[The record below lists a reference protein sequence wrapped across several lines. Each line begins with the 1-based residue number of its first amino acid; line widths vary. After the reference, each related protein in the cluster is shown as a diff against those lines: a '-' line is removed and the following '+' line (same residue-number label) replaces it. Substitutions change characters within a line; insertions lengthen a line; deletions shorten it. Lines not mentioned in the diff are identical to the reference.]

1 VITSSIPLTSEL
13 AKVQLPKEQTFMKI
27 NLNILSA
34 GLLLATAV
42 SFSSCDDFLTRDPQ
56 DTVTDVPSFWN
67 NEENLRTSFLDYYT
81 YFFPGY
87 RSSWERADNFA
98 ETNVADW
105 TDDNAQEVATL
116 FTKVAPTSDAGNWN
130 FKKVRNMNLLLSR
143 IQSSS
148 LGEEAKNHW
157 SGVARLFRAMEYAKL
172 VQKFGDVPYY
182 DAVLG
187 STDNE
192 QLYRARDPRT
202 TVMDKVN
209 EDLAF
214 ACANIRVNDGTKGLT
229 VNRAVAQGF
238 ASRIMLF
245 EGTWQ
250 KYHANNTAKAAEY
263 LKAAK
268 DYAAALMQ
276 TNAYSIAPS
285 YKSLTTSED
294 LAGNPEI
301 IMYRSYVENVVMH
314 SLMSFQNTEMEM
326 SSPSRSFIDAFLTKN
341 GLPIHQAG
349 NTDYKGKEYA
359 KEIQNRDPRLA
370 DNIDEE
376 SGLRLNGVAAVYAAS
391 GYYANRYVN
400 KDLINK
406 PGGMSNTN
414 TTDAPVMKLNE
425 VMLNYIEAAAELADL
440 GQYTLTQADFDKTIN
455 AIRDRQSTQMPHV
468 TLAGNALK
476 VNGVEINDPDRD
488 ATVKPI
494 IWEIRRERRVE
505 LAYEGLRFN
514 DLRRWG
520 KLEYA
525 DMVKNKKLN
534 MGAWINKADYPENA
548 EALAKITLCDEN
560 GNIVTGNEGYIMP
573 ITEVAKMRQMA
584 DKDYLY
590 PIPVD
595 QITMYET
602 HGFKLT
608 QNPGW

>member
-1 VITSSIPLTSEL
+1 
-13 AKVQLPKEQTFMKI
+13 MKI

-87 RSSWERADNFA
+87 RSGWNRADNFA

-116 FTKVAPTSDAGNWN
+116 FTKVAPTTDADNWD
-130 FKKVRNMNLLLSR
+130 FEKIRNMNLLLSR

-182 DAVLG
+182 DAVVG

-314 SLMSFQNTEMEM
+314 SLMSFQNTEHEM
-326 SSPSRSFIDAFLTKN
+326 SSPSRSFVDAFLTKN

-349 NTDYKGKEYA
+349 NIDYKGKEYA

-406 PGGMSNTN
+406 PGGMSSTN

-425 VMLNYIEAAAELADL
+425 VMLNYIEAAAELAEL

-455 AIRDRQSTQMPHV
+455 AIRDRQSTQMPHL

-525 DMVKNKKLN
+525 DMTKNKKLN

-573 ITEVAKMRQMA
+573 ITEVAKMRVMA

-595 QITMYET
+595 QITMYEN

>member
-1 VITSSIPLTSEL
+1 
-13 AKVQLPKEQTFMKI
+13 MKI

-143 IQSSS
+143 IQSST

-182 DAVLG
+182 DAVVG

-425 VMLNYIEAAAELADL
+425 VMMNYIEAAAELADL

-548 EALAKITLCDEN
+548 DALAKITLCDEN

>member
-1 VITSSIPLTSEL
+1 
-13 AKVQLPKEQTFMKI
+13 MKI

-87 RSSWERADNFA
+87 RSGWNRADNFA

-116 FTKVAPTSDAGNWN
+116 FTKVAPTTDADNWN
-130 FKKVRNMNLLLSR
+130 FEKIRNMNLLLSR

-182 DAVLG
+182 DAVVG

-314 SLMSFQNTEMEM
+314 SLMSFQNTEHEK
-326 SSPSRSFIDAFLTKN
+326 SSPSRSFVDAFLTKN

-406 PGGMSNTN
+406 PGGMSSTN

-455 AIRDRQSTQMPHV
+455 AIRDRQSTHMPHV
-468 TLAGNALK
+468 TLAGSALK

-494 IWEIRRERRVE
+494 LWEIRRERRVE

-525 DMVKNKKLN
+525 DMTKNKKLN

-560 GNIVTGNEGYIMP
+560 GKIVTGNEGYIMP
-573 ITEVAKMRQMA
+573 ITEVAKMRVMA

-595 QITMYET
+595 QITMYEN

>member
-1 VITSSIPLTSEL
+1 
-13 AKVQLPKEQTFMKI
+13 MKI

-87 RSSWERADNFA
+87 QSGWNRADNFA

-116 FTKVAPTSDAGNWN
+116 FTKVAPTTDADNWD
-130 FKKVRNMNLLLSR
+130 FEKIRNMNLLLSR

-182 DAVLG
+182 DAVVG

-314 SLMSFQNTEMEM
+314 SLMSFQNTEHEM
-326 SSPSRSFIDAFLTKN
+326 SSPSRSFVDAFLTKN

-406 PGGMSNTN
+406 PGGMSSTN

-455 AIRDRQSTQMPHV
+455 AIRDRQSTQMPHL

-525 DMVKNKKLN
+525 DMTKNKKLN

-560 GNIVTGNEGYIMP
+560 GKIVTGNEGYIMP
-573 ITEVAKMRQMA
+573 ITEVAKMRVMA

-595 QITMYET
+595 QITMYEN

>member
-1 VITSSIPLTSEL
+1 
-13 AKVQLPKEQTFMKI
+13 MKI

-87 RSSWERADNFA
+87 RSTWQRADNFA

-105 TDDNAQEVATL
+105 TDDNAQEEATL
-116 FTKVAPTSDAGNWN
+116 FTKVAPTTDADNWN
-130 FKKVRNMNLLLSR
+130 FEKIRNMNLLLSR

-148 LGEEAKNHW
+148 LNDEAKNHW

-182 DAVLG
+182 DAVVG

-214 ACANIRVNDGTKGLT
+214 ACTNIRVNDGTKGLT

-250 KYHANNTAKAAEY
+250 KYNANNTAKAAEY

-314 SLMSFQNTEMEM
+314 SLMSFQNTEMEK
-326 SSPSRSFIDAFLTKN
+326 SSPSRSFVDAFLTKN

-455 AIRDRQSTQMPHV
+455 AIRDRQSTKMPHV

-494 IWEIRRERRVE
+494 LWEIRRERRVE
-505 LAYEGLRFN
+505 LAYEGVRFN

-573 ITEVAKMRQMA
+573 ITEVAKMRVMA

-590 PIPVD
+590 PVPVD

>member
-1 VITSSIPLTSEL
+1 
-13 AKVQLPKEQTFMKI
+13 MKI

-87 RSSWERADNFA
+87 RSGWNRADNFA

-116 FTKVAPTSDAGNWN
+116 FTKVAPTTDADNWN
-130 FKKVRNMNLLLSR
+130 FEKIRNMNLLLSR

-182 DAVLG
+182 DAVVG

-314 SLMSFQNTEMEM
+314 SLMSFQNTEHEM

-406 PGGMSNTN
+406 PGGMSSTN

-455 AIRDRQSTQMPHV
+455 AIRDRQSTQMPHL

-525 DMVKNKKLN
+525 DMTKNKKLN

-560 GNIVTGNEGYIMP
+560 GKIVTGNEGYIMP
-573 ITEVAKMRQMA
+573 ITEVAKMRVMA

-595 QITMYET
+595 QITMYEN

>member
-1 VITSSIPLTSEL
+1 
-13 AKVQLPKEQTFMKI
+13 MKI

-87 RSSWERADNFA
+87 QSGWNRADNFA

-116 FTKVAPTSDAGNWN
+116 FTKVAPTTDADNWD
-130 FKKVRNMNLLLSR
+130 FEKIRNMNLLLSR

-182 DAVLG
+182 DAVVG

-314 SLMSFQNTEMEM
+314 SLMSFQNTEHEK
-326 SSPSRSFIDAFLTKN
+326 SSPSRSFVDAFLTKN

-406 PGGMSNTN
+406 PGGMSSTN

-525 DMVKNKKLN
+525 DMTKNKKLN

-573 ITEVAKMRQMA
+573 ITEVAKMRVMA

-595 QITMYET
+595 QITMYEN

>member
-1 VITSSIPLTSEL
+1 
-13 AKVQLPKEQTFMKI
+13 MKI

-87 RSSWERADNFA
+87 RSGWNRADNFA

-116 FTKVAPTSDAGNWN
+116 FTKVAPTTDADNWD
-130 FKKVRNMNLLLSR
+130 FEKIRNMNLLLSR

-148 LGEEAKNHW
+148 LGEDAKNHW

-182 DAVLG
+182 DAVVG

-314 SLMSFQNTEMEM
+314 SLMSFQNTEHEM
-326 SSPSRSFIDAFLTKN
+326 SSPSRSFVDAFLTKN

-406 PGGMSNTN
+406 PGGMSSTN

-425 VMLNYIEAAAELADL
+425 VMLNYIEAAAELAEL

-455 AIRDRQSTQMPHV
+455 AIRDRQSTQMPHL

-525 DMVKNKKLN
+525 DMTKNKKLN

-560 GNIVTGNEGYIMP
+560 GKIVTGNEGYIMP
-573 ITEVAKMRQMA
+573 ITEVAKMRVMA

-595 QITMYET
+595 QITMYEN

>member
-1 VITSSIPLTSEL
+1 
-13 AKVQLPKEQTFMKI
+13 MKI

-87 RSSWERADNFA
+87 RSGWNRADNFA

-116 FTKVAPTSDAGNWN
+116 FTKVAPTTDADNWD
-130 FKKVRNMNLLLSR
+130 FEKIRNMNLLLSR

-182 DAVLG
+182 DAVVG

-314 SLMSFQNTEMEM
+314 SLMSFQNTEHEM
-326 SSPSRSFIDAFLTKN
+326 SSPSRSFVDAFLTKN

-406 PGGMSNTN
+406 PGGMSSTN

-455 AIRDRQSTQMPHV
+455 AIRDRQSTQMPHL

-525 DMVKNKKLN
+525 DMTKNKKLN

-560 GNIVTGNEGYIMP
+560 GKIVTGNEGYIMP
-573 ITEVAKMRQMA
+573 ITEVAKMRVMT

-595 QITMYET
+595 QITMYEN

>member
-1 VITSSIPLTSEL
+1 
-13 AKVQLPKEQTFMKI
+13 MKI

-87 RSSWERADNFA
+87 RSTWQRADNFA

-116 FTKVAPTSDAGNWN
+116 FTKVAPTSDAENWN

-143 IQSSS
+143 IQSST

-182 DAVLG
+182 DAVVG

-229 VNRAVAQGF
+229 VNRVVAQGF

-488 ATVKPI
+488 ATVTPI
-494 IWEIRRERRVE
+494 LWEIRRERRVE

-573 ITEVAKMRQMA
+573 ITEVAKMRVMA

>member
-1 VITSSIPLTSEL
+1 
-13 AKVQLPKEQTFMKI
+13 MKI
-27 NLNILSA
+27 YLNILSA

-425 VMLNYIEAAAELADL
+425 VMMNYIEAAAELADL

>member
-1 VITSSIPLTSEL
+1 
-13 AKVQLPKEQTFMKI
+13 MKI
-27 NLNILSA
+27 NLIILSA

-87 RSSWERADNFA
+87 QSGWNRADNFA

-116 FTKVAPTSDAGNWN
+116 FTKVAPTTDADNWD
-130 FKKVRNMNLLLSR
+130 FEKIRNMNLLLSR

-182 DAVLG
+182 DAVVG

-314 SLMSFQNTEMEM
+314 SLMSFQNTEHEK
-326 SSPSRSFIDAFLTKN
+326 SSPSRSFVDAFLTKN

-406 PGGMSNTN
+406 PGGMSSTN

-425 VMLNYIEAAAELADL
+425 VMLNYIEAAAELAEL

-455 AIRDRQSTQMPHV
+455 AIRDRQSTQMPHL

-525 DMVKNKKLN
+525 DMTKNKKLN

-573 ITEVAKMRQMA
+573 ITEVAKMRVMA

-595 QITMYET
+595 QITMYEN

>member
-1 VITSSIPLTSEL
+1 
-13 AKVQLPKEQTFMKI
+13 MKI

-87 RSSWERADNFA
+87 RSGWNRADNFA

-116 FTKVAPTSDAGNWN
+116 FTKVAPTTDADNWD
-130 FKKVRNMNLLLSR
+130 FEKIRNMNLLLSR

-182 DAVLG
+182 DAVVG

-314 SLMSFQNTEMEM
+314 SLMSFQNTEHEM
-326 SSPSRSFIDAFLTKN
+326 SSPSRSFVDAFLTKN

-406 PGGMSNTN
+406 PGGMSSTN

-425 VMLNYIEAAAELADL
+425 VMLNYIEAAAELAEL

-455 AIRDRQSTQMPHV
+455 AIRDRQSTQMPHL

-525 DMVKNKKLN
+525 DMTKNKKLN

-573 ITEVAKMRQMA
+573 ITEVAKMRVMA
-584 DKDYLY
+584 DKNYLY

-595 QITMYET
+595 QITMYEN

>member
-1 VITSSIPLTSEL
+1 
-13 AKVQLPKEQTFMKI
+13 MKI

-87 RSSWERADNFA
+87 RSTWERADNFA

-130 FKKVRNMNLLLSR
+130 FKKIRNMNLLLSR
-143 IQSSS
+143 IQSST

-182 DAVLG
+182 DAVVG

-326 SSPSRSFIDAFLTKN
+326 SSPSRSFVDAFLTKN

-359 KEIQNRDPRLA
+359 KEILNRDPRLA

-455 AIRDRQSTQMPHV
+455 AIRDRQSTKMPHV

-494 IWEIRRERRVE
+494 LWEIRRERRVE
-505 LAYEGLRFN
+505 LAYEGVRFN

-573 ITEVAKMRQMA
+573 ITEVAKMRVMA

>member
-1 VITSSIPLTSEL
+1 
-13 AKVQLPKEQTFMKI
+13 MKI

-87 RSSWERADNFA
+87 RSGWNRADNFA
-98 ETNVADW
+98 ETSVADW

-116 FTKVAPTSDAGNWN
+116 FTKVAPTTDADNWN
-130 FKKVRNMNLLLSR
+130 FEKIRNMNLLLSR

-182 DAVLG
+182 DAVVG

-250 KYHANNTAKAAEY
+250 KYHANNTAKATEY

-314 SLMSFQNTEMEM
+314 SLMSFQNTEHEM
-326 SSPSRSFIDAFLTKN
+326 SSPSRSFVDAFLTKN

-406 PGGMSNTN
+406 PGGMSSTN

-455 AIRDRQSTQMPHV
+455 AIRDRQSTQMPHL

-525 DMVKNKKLN
+525 DMTKNKKLN

-560 GNIVTGNEGYIMP
+560 GKIVTGNEGYIMP
-573 ITEVAKMRQMA
+573 ITEVAKMRVMA

-595 QITMYET
+595 QITMYEN

>member
-1 VITSSIPLTSEL
+1 
-13 AKVQLPKEQTFMKI
+13 MKI

-130 FKKVRNMNLLLSR
+130 FKKIRNMNLLLSR

-263 LKAAK
+263 LKATK

-425 VMLNYIEAAAELADL
+425 VMMNYIEAAAELADL

-494 IWEIRRERRVE
+494 LWEIRRERRVE

-548 EALAKITLCDEN
+548 DALAKITLCDEN

>member
-1 VITSSIPLTSEL
+1 
-13 AKVQLPKEQTFMKI
+13 MKI

-87 RSSWERADNFA
+87 RSGWNRADNFA

-116 FTKVAPTSDAGNWN
+116 FTKVAPTTDADNWD
-130 FKKVRNMNLLLSR
+130 FEKIRNMNLLLSR

-182 DAVLG
+182 DAVVG

-314 SLMSFQNTEMEM
+314 SLMSFQNTEHEM
-326 SSPSRSFIDAFLTKN
+326 SSPSRSFVDAFLTKN

-406 PGGMSNTN
+406 PGGMSSTN

-425 VMLNYIEAAAELADL
+425 VMLNYIEAAAELAEL

-455 AIRDRQSTQMPHV
+455 AIRDRQSTQMPHL

-520 KLEYA
+520 NLEYA
-525 DMVKNKKLN
+525 DMTKNKKLN

-560 GNIVTGNEGYIMP
+560 GKIVTGNEGYIMP
-573 ITEVAKMRQMA
+573 ITEVAKMRVMA

-595 QITMYET
+595 QITMYEN

>member
-1 VITSSIPLTSEL
+1 
-13 AKVQLPKEQTFMKI
+13 MKI

-87 RSSWERADNFA
+87 RSGWNRADNFA

-116 FTKVAPTSDAGNWN
+116 FTKVAPTTDADNWN
-130 FKKVRNMNLLLSR
+130 FEKIRNMNLLLSR

-182 DAVLG
+182 DAVVG

-314 SLMSFQNTEMEM
+314 SLMSFQNTEHEK

-406 PGGMSNTN
+406 PGGMSSTN

-425 VMLNYIEAAAELADL
+425 VMLNYIEAAAELAEL

-525 DMVKNKKLN
+525 DMTKNKKLN

-560 GNIVTGNEGYIMP
+560 GKIVTGNEGYIMP
-573 ITEVAKMRQMA
+573 ITEVAKMRVMA

-595 QITMYET
+595 QITMYEN

>member
-1 VITSSIPLTSEL
+1 
-13 AKVQLPKEQTFMKI
+13 MKI

-87 RSSWERADNFA
+87 RSGWNRADNFA

-116 FTKVAPTSDAGNWN
+116 FTKVAPTTDADNWD
-130 FKKVRNMNLLLSR
+130 FEKIRNMNLLLSR

-182 DAVLG
+182 DAVVG

-314 SLMSFQNTEMEM
+314 SLMSFQNTEHEM
-326 SSPSRSFIDAFLTKN
+326 SSPSRSFVDAFLTKN

-455 AIRDRQSTQMPHV
+455 AIRDRQSTQMPHL

-525 DMVKNKKLN
+525 DMTKNKKLN

-573 ITEVAKMRQMA
+573 ITEVAKMRVMA

-595 QITMYET
+595 QITMYEN

>member
-1 VITSSIPLTSEL
+1 
-13 AKVQLPKEQTFMKI
+13 MKI

-130 FKKVRNMNLLLSR
+130 IKKIRNMNLLLSR
-143 IQSSS
+143 IQSST

-182 DAVLG
+182 DAVVG

-359 KEIQNRDPRLA
+359 KEILNRDPRLA

-494 IWEIRRERRVE
+494 LWEIRRERRVE

-560 GNIVTGNEGYIMP
+560 GKIVTGNEGYIMP

>member
-1 VITSSIPLTSEL
+1 
-13 AKVQLPKEQTFMKI
+13 MKI

-87 RSSWERADNFA
+87 RSGWNRADNFA

-116 FTKVAPTSDAGNWN
+116 FTKVAPTTDADNWN
-130 FKKVRNMNLLLSR
+130 FEKIRNMNLLLSR

-182 DAVLG
+182 DAVVG

-314 SLMSFQNTEMEM
+314 SLMSFQNTEMEK
-326 SSPSRSFIDAFLTKN
+326 SSPSRSFVDAFLTKN

-406 PGGMSNTN
+406 PGGMSSTN

-455 AIRDRQSTQMPHV
+455 AIRDRQSTHMPHV
-468 TLAGNALK
+468 TLAGSALK

-494 IWEIRRERRVE
+494 LWEIRRERRVE

-525 DMVKNKKLN
+525 DMTKNKKLN

-573 ITEVAKMRQMA
+573 ITEVAKMRVMA

>member
-1 VITSSIPLTSEL
+1 
-13 AKVQLPKEQTFMKI
+13 MKI

-87 RSSWERADNFA
+87 RSTWERADNFA

-116 FTKVAPTSDAGNWN
+116 FTKVAPTSDADNWN
-130 FKKVRNMNLLLSR
+130 FEKVRNMNLLLSR
-143 IQSSS
+143 IQSST

-182 DAVLG
+182 DAVVG

-425 VMLNYIEAAAELADL
+425 VMMNYIEAAAELADL

-494 IWEIRRERRVE
+494 LWEIRRERRVE

>member
-1 VITSSIPLTSEL
+1 
-13 AKVQLPKEQTFMKI
+13 MKI

-87 RSSWERADNFA
+87 RSTWERADNFA

-130 FKKVRNMNLLLSR
+130 FKKIRNMNLLLSR
-143 IQSSS
+143 IQSST

-182 DAVLG
+182 DAVVG

-214 ACANIRVNDGTKGLT
+214 ACTNIRVNDGTKGLT

-326 SSPSRSFIDAFLTKN
+326 SSPSRSFVDAFLTKN

-455 AIRDRQSTQMPHV
+455 AIRDRQSTKMPHV

-525 DMVKNKKLN
+525 DMTKNKKLN

-573 ITEVAKMRQMA
+573 ITEVAKMRVMA

>member
-1 VITSSIPLTSEL
+1 
-13 AKVQLPKEQTFMKI
+13 MKI

-87 RSSWERADNFA
+87 RSTWERADNFA

-130 FKKVRNMNLLLSR
+130 FEKVRNMNLLLSR
-143 IQSSS
+143 IQSST

-182 DAVLG
+182 DAVVG

-214 ACANIRVNDGTKGLT
+214 ACTNIRVNDGTKGLT

-488 ATVKPI
+488 ATVTPI

>member
-1 VITSSIPLTSEL
+1 
-13 AKVQLPKEQTFMKI
+13 MKI

-87 RSSWERADNFA
+87 RSGWNRADNFA

-116 FTKVAPTSDAGNWN
+116 FTKVAPTTDADNWN
-130 FKKVRNMNLLLSR
+130 FEKIRNMNLLLSR

-182 DAVLG
+182 DAVVG

-314 SLMSFQNTEMEM
+314 SLMSFQNTEHEK

-406 PGGMSNTN
+406 PGGMSSTN

-525 DMVKNKKLN
+525 DMTKNKKLN

-560 GNIVTGNEGYIMP
+560 GKIVTGNEGYIMP
-573 ITEVAKMRQMA
+573 ITEVAKMRVMA

-595 QITMYET
+595 QITMYEN

>member
-1 VITSSIPLTSEL
+1 
-13 AKVQLPKEQTFMKI
+13 MKI

-488 ATVKPI
+488 ATVTPI

-573 ITEVAKMRQMA
+573 ITEVAKMRVMA

>member
-1 VITSSIPLTSEL
+1 
-13 AKVQLPKEQTFMKI
+13 MKI

-130 FKKVRNMNLLLSR
+130 FKKIRNMNLLLSR
-143 IQSSS
+143 IQSST

-182 DAVLG
+182 DAVVG

-359 KEIQNRDPRLA
+359 KEILNRDPRLA

-406 PGGMSNTN
+406 PGGMSSTN

-488 ATVKPI
+488 ATVTPI
-494 IWEIRRERRVE
+494 LWEIRRERRVE

>member
-1 VITSSIPLTSEL
+1 
-13 AKVQLPKEQTFMKI
+13 MKI

-87 RSSWERADNFA
+87 RSGWNRADNFA

-116 FTKVAPTSDAGNWN
+116 FTKVAPTTDADNWN
-130 FKKVRNMNLLLSR
+130 FEKIRNMNLLLSR

-182 DAVLG
+182 DAVVG

-314 SLMSFQNTEMEM
+314 SLMSFQNTEHEM
-326 SSPSRSFIDAFLTKN
+326 SSPSRSFVDAFLTKN

-406 PGGMSNTN
+406 PGGMSSTN

-425 VMLNYIEAAAELADL
+425 VMLNYIEAAAELAEL

-455 AIRDRQSTQMPHV
+455 AIRDRQSTQMPHL

-514 DLRRWG
+514 ALRRWG

-525 DMVKNKKLN
+525 DMTKNKTLN
-534 MGAWINKADYPENA
+534 MGAGINKADYPENA

-573 ITEVAKMRQMA
+573 ITEVAKMRVMA

-595 QITMYET
+595 QITMYEN

>member
-1 VITSSIPLTSEL
+1 
-13 AKVQLPKEQTFMKI
+13 MKI

-87 RSSWERADNFA
+87 RSGWNRADNFA

-116 FTKVAPTSDAGNWN
+116 FTKVAPTTDADNWN
-130 FKKVRNMNLLLSR
+130 FEKIRNMNLLLSR

-182 DAVLG
+182 DAVVG

-314 SLMSFQNTEMEM
+314 SLMSFQNTEMEK
-326 SSPSRSFIDAFLTKN
+326 SSPSRSFVDAFLTKN

-406 PGGMSNTN
+406 PGGMSSTN

-455 AIRDRQSTQMPHV
+455 AIRDRQSTQMPHL

-525 DMVKNKKLN
+525 DMTKNKKLN

-560 GNIVTGNEGYIMP
+560 GKIVTGNEGYIMP
-573 ITEVAKMRQMA
+573 ITEVAKMRVMA

>member
-1 VITSSIPLTSEL
+1 
-13 AKVQLPKEQTFMKI
+13 MKI

-130 FKKVRNMNLLLSR
+130 FKKIRNMNLLLSR
-143 IQSSS
+143 IQSST

-182 DAVLG
+182 DAVVG

-301 IMYRSYVENVVMH
+301 IMYRSYVENLVMH

>member
-1 VITSSIPLTSEL
+1 
-13 AKVQLPKEQTFMKI
+13 MKI

-87 RSSWERADNFA
+87 RSGWNRADNFA

-116 FTKVAPTSDAGNWN
+116 FTKVAPTTDADNWD
-130 FKKVRNMNLLLSR
+130 FEKIRNMNLLLSR

-182 DAVLG
+182 DAVVG

-314 SLMSFQNTEMEM
+314 SLMSFQNTEHEM
-326 SSPSRSFIDAFLTKN
+326 SSPSRSFVDAFLTKN

-406 PGGMSNTN
+406 PGGMSSTN

-425 VMLNYIEAAAELADL
+425 VMLNYIEAAAELAEL

-455 AIRDRQSTQMPHV
+455 AIRDRQSTQMPHL

-525 DMVKNKKLN
+525 DMTKNKKLN

-560 GNIVTGNEGYIMP
+560 GKIVTGNEGYIMP
-573 ITEVAKMRQMA
+573 ITEVAKMRVMA

-595 QITMYET
+595 QITMYEN

>member
-1 VITSSIPLTSEL
+1 
-13 AKVQLPKEQTFMKI
+13 MKI

-87 RSSWERADNFA
+87 RSTWQRADNFA

-105 TDDNAQEVATL
+105 TDDNAQEEATL
-116 FTKVAPTSDAGNWN
+116 FTKVAPTTDADNWN
-130 FKKVRNMNLLLSR
+130 FKKIRNMNLLLSR
-143 IQSSS
+143 IQSFT

-182 DAVLG
+182 DAVVG

-314 SLMSFQNTEMEM
+314 SLMSFQNTEMEK
-326 SSPSRSFIDAFLTKN
+326 SSPSRSFVDAFLTKN

-455 AIRDRQSTQMPHV
+455 AIRDRQSTKMPHV

-494 IWEIRRERRVE
+494 LWEIRRERRVE
-505 LAYEGLRFN
+505 LAYEGVRFN

-560 GNIVTGNEGYIMP
+560 GKIVTGNEGYIMP
-573 ITEVAKMRQMA
+573 ITEVAKMRVMA

>member
-1 VITSSIPLTSEL
+1 
-13 AKVQLPKEQTFMKI
+13 MKI

-87 RSSWERADNFA
+87 RSTWQRADNFA

-105 TDDNAQEVATL
+105 TDDNAQEEATL
-116 FTKVAPTSDAGNWN
+116 FTKVAPTTDADNWN
-130 FKKVRNMNLLLSR
+130 FKKIRNMNLLLSR
-143 IQSSS
+143 IQSST

-182 DAVLG
+182 DAVVG

-314 SLMSFQNTEMEM
+314 SLMSFQNTEMEK
-326 SSPSRSFIDAFLTKN
+326 SSPSRSFVDAFLTKN

-359 KEIQNRDPRLA
+359 KEILNRDPRLA

-455 AIRDRQSTQMPHV
+455 AIRDRQSTKMPHV

-494 IWEIRRERRVE
+494 LWEIRRERRVE
-505 LAYEGLRFN
+505 LAYEGVRFN

-560 GNIVTGNEGYIMP
+560 GKIVTGNEGYIMP
-573 ITEVAKMRQMA
+573 ITEVAKMRVMA

-590 PIPVD
+590 PVPVD

-602 HGFKLT
+602 HGFTLT

>member
-1 VITSSIPLTSEL
+1 
-13 AKVQLPKEQTFMKI
+13 MKI

-87 RSSWERADNFA
+87 RSTWQRADNFA

-105 TDDNAQEVATL
+105 TDDNAQEEATL
-116 FTKVAPTSDAGNWN
+116 FTKVAPTTDAENWN
-130 FKKVRNMNLLLSR
+130 FKKIRNMNLLLSR

-148 LGEEAKNHW
+148 LNDEAKNHW

-182 DAVLG
+182 DAVVG

-214 ACANIRVNDGTKGLT
+214 ACTNIRVNDGTKGLT

-250 KYHANNTAKAAEY
+250 KYNANNTAKAAEY

-314 SLMSFQNTEMEM
+314 SLMSFQNTEMEK
-326 SSPSRSFIDAFLTKN
+326 SSPSRSFVDAFLTKN

-349 NTDYKGKEYA
+349 NTEYKGKEYA
-359 KEIQNRDPRLA
+359 KEILNRDPRLA

-455 AIRDRQSTQMPHV
+455 AIRDRQSTKMPHV

-505 LAYEGLRFN
+505 LAYEGVRFN

-573 ITEVAKMRQMA
+573 ITEVAKMRVMA

-590 PIPVD
+590 PVPVD

>member
-1 VITSSIPLTSEL
+1 
-13 AKVQLPKEQTFMKI
+13 MKI

-87 RSSWERADNFA
+87 RSGWNRADNFA

-116 FTKVAPTSDAGNWN
+116 FTKVAPTTDADNWD
-130 FKKVRNMNLLLSR
+130 FEKIRNMNLLLSR

-182 DAVLG
+182 DAVVG

-314 SLMSFQNTEMEM
+314 SLMSFQNTEHEM
-326 SSPSRSFIDAFLTKN
+326 SSPSRSFVDAFLTKN

-376 SGLRLNGVAAVYAAS
+376 SGLRLNCVAAVYAAS

-406 PGGMSNTN
+406 PGGMSSTN

-455 AIRDRQSTQMPHV
+455 AIRDRQSTQMPHL

-525 DMVKNKKLN
+525 DMTKNKKLN

-560 GNIVTGNEGYIMP
+560 GKIVTGNEGYIMP
-573 ITEVAKMRQMA
+573 ITEVAKMRVMA

-595 QITMYET
+595 QITMYEN

>member
-1 VITSSIPLTSEL
+1 
-13 AKVQLPKEQTFMKI
+13 MKI

-130 FKKVRNMNLLLSR
+130 FEKIRNMNLLLSR
-143 IQSSS
+143 IQSST

-182 DAVLG
+182 DAVVG

-214 ACANIRVNDGTKGLT
+214 ACTNIRVNDGTKGLT

-488 ATVKPI
+488 ATVTPI

>member
-1 VITSSIPLTSEL
+1 
-13 AKVQLPKEQTFMKI
+13 MKI

-87 RSSWERADNFA
+87 RSGWNRADNFA

-116 FTKVAPTSDAGNWN
+116 FTKVAPTTDADNWD
-130 FKKVRNMNLLLSR
+130 FEKIRNMNLLLSR

-182 DAVLG
+182 DAVVG

-314 SLMSFQNTEMEM
+314 SLMSFQNTEHEK

-406 PGGMSNTN
+406 PGGMSSTN

-425 VMLNYIEAAAELADL
+425 VMLNYIEAAAELAEL

-455 AIRDRQSTQMPHV
+455 AIRDRQSTQMPHL

-525 DMVKNKKLN
+525 DMTKNKKLN

-573 ITEVAKMRQMA
+573 ITEVAKMRVMA

-595 QITMYET
+595 QITMYEN

>member
-1 VITSSIPLTSEL
+1 
-13 AKVQLPKEQTFMKI
+13 MKI

-116 FTKVAPTSDAGNWN
+116 FTKVAPTTDAGNWN

-214 ACANIRVNDGTKGLT
+214 ACTNIRVNDGTKGLT

-494 IWEIRRERRVE
+494 LWEIRRERRVE

-534 MGAWINKADYPENA
+534 MGAWINKADYPDNA
-548 EALAKITLCDEN
+548 DALAKITLCDEN

>member
-1 VITSSIPLTSEL
+1 
-13 AKVQLPKEQTFMKI
+13 MKI

-87 RSSWERADNFA
+87 RSGWNRADNFA

-116 FTKVAPTSDAGNWN
+116 FTKVAPTTDADNWN
-130 FKKVRNMNLLLSR
+130 FKKIRNMNLLLSR

-182 DAVLG
+182 DAVVG

-314 SLMSFQNTEMEM
+314 SLMSFQNTEHEK
-326 SSPSRSFIDAFLTKN
+326 SSPSRSFVDAFLTKN

-406 PGGMSNTN
+406 PGGMSSTN

-525 DMVKNKKLN
+525 DMTKNKKLN

-573 ITEVAKMRQMA
+573 ITEVAKMRVMA

-595 QITMYET
+595 QITMYEN

>member
-1 VITSSIPLTSEL
+1 
-13 AKVQLPKEQTFMKI
+13 MKI

-105 TDDNAQEVATL
+105 TDDNAQEEATL
-116 FTKVAPTSDAGNWN
+116 FTKVAPTTDATNWN

-148 LGEEAKNHW
+148 LNEEAKNHW

-214 ACANIRVNDGTKGLT
+214 ACTNIRVNDGTKGLT

-314 SLMSFQNTEMEM
+314 SLMSFQNTEMEK
-326 SSPSRSFIDAFLTKN
+326 SSPSRSFVDAFLTKN

-406 PGGMSNTN
+406 PGGMSSTN

-488 ATVKPI
+488 ATVTPI

-505 LAYEGLRFN
+505 LAYEGVRFN

-573 ITEVAKMRQMA
+573 ITEVAKMRVMA

-590 PIPVD
+590 PVPVD
-595 QITMYET
+595 QITMYEN